1 MIFHTLA
8 DVNSNAYQAGQAV
21 GFFIIALPTLIGIL
35 KCLSLLKRPTTSKL
49 CVIAL
54 TLMLTG
60 WLAAALGQGVGL
72 FLPAW
77 AGIAQTIA
85 GLVAVVL
92 FLSAFVLAIVGLAC
106 YDRTRLTQ
114 GRAQAVW
121 TLVIGGIFLLIAG
134 AGAVMALR
142 TRILAEEL
150 AAQNSPDK
158 TVTSEEFN
166 CALTAPPRW
175 VKMNASSLN
184 KLACIAFRRSGPEG
198 YAMVLGEHLDADM
211 AIEDLMD
218 AVKANLAAAAT
229 SVEDDKTEK
238 ITLNGIDFMRRTCIV
253 RTTEALGIPMYFDQW
268 VTTRPGFSWQI
279 TCWGP
284 SAGRERLAPEFRT
297 LMESFKVLDEKR
309 IGSPSAVIAN
319 VERPAWGYRTQL
331 QANDWK
337 QWPAHGQALADFA
350 ALRPLE
356 ALLVIPVDLGEKA
369 PDLESLATAL
379 LGRLDIPYPSD
390 EGWVAKPWPCAWG
403 DGLEITGSRTVDDT
417 AYDYVLRVAMKDRLA
432 HLHVGWVTKKKGDLA
447 RVRAALD
454 AITLLPPQGQPPAL
468 QASQRQDAG
477 LVFNDIGIALYKR
490 DQFKAAAQW
499 FKRGFEQT
507 SKDAAIL
514 GNAADAMEQLGQFKE
529 ALQLLAPQMPSF
541 PKSPTLHLRHAYI
554 LSGNNNNEAA
564 NAAFLQAISA
574 GLKDENKT
582 LDWLQHLNGK
592 EQFALAAQSAEAW
605 MKKFPGINSR
615 RWHAQTVAS
624 AGDAKRGIQ
633 LFEELATEF
642 PDDRRVSYDLGEALN
657 DADEHARAAVVAE
670 KLLAD
675 GKEAP
680 RALMIL
686 GWSQMG
692 RKWYREAKLTFEKV
706 AKKDPE
712 NETVQDAVRR
722 ASAML
727 GQGSNSDIKTP
738 VEAVALPAVVQQ
750 ALTAHPAAKDYGSD
764 QPYAWLLTAKGYHF
778 DPAKPMRH
786 TWHRRAHIY
795 TTEGAN
801 DLSSIEFAFDPLS
814 ERIFINRVEVRD
826 ETGKIIG
833 SAPGD
838 AYVMDID
845 NGSASHRKKLHFQ
858 IPGLRPGCTV
868 EYEVSTEDFGKT
880 ETFTFER
887 KLFGDSAADIVFVT
901 GVIDQVQT
909 TTAHTEALQTVREK
923 NLLAWMGFNLP
934 FDPDE
939 PMNGY
944 YEDRVPGVCFGG
956 MEGTWAEIGEK
967 FLKDIQERFKPESK
981 VTELAAQLT
990 SGMKT
995 PREKIAALA
1004 GHVQK
1009 EISYTAIEFGTRARR
1024 PNPAAQ
1030 TLQQQYGDCKDQA
1043 LLLHQLLTAA
1053 GIESHLALV
1062 NTNWRTQPALPTLD
1076 QFNHMVVHVP
1086 SLGAGWLIDTTNKN
1100 LPPDAWP
1107 ADDLWH
1113 SHALILQPGQ
1123 VRLGTPQAEPAADSC
1138 RVASRRIIRP
1148 EGDAW
1153 HVEETLTLH
1162 GYYAAGMRSAFT
1174 GLDTAAQLRKAQSI
1188 LEKNARVQVHSFT
1201 FATLAS
1207 NTDPARLTISYDVPG
1222 RLHDEGGL
1230 HRAVLPA
1237 LWETDYLVTT
1247 FVKARQT
1254 PFLVR
1259 YPFRFRSEVIVEN
1272 IQGVTSASVQALN
1285 QSATGT
1291 FTRWQLNTAADSK
1304 TITIRFEFDSIPGAH
1319 PAASYSKWHDEW
1331 NAALKAWDRPLVWQ
1345 P

>member
-8 DVNSNAYQAGQAV
+8 AANSDSYQSGQAV

-35 KCLSLLKRPTTSKL
+35 KCLSLLKRPVTSKL

-60 WLAAALGQGVGL
+60 WLSATLGHGLGV
-72 FLPAW
+72 FMPAW
-77 AGIAQTIA
+77 TGIAQTIA
-85 GLVAVVL
+85 GLIAVVL
-92 FLSAFVLAIVGLAC
+92 FLSAFVIAIVGLAC
-106 YDRTRLTQ
+106 YDRTRFTQ

-121 TLVIGGIFLLIAG
+121 ALVIGGIFLLIVG

-142 TRILAEEL
+142 TRILAEQL
-150 AAQNSPDK
+150 AAESSPAQ

-166 CALTAPPRW
+166 CSLTCPPRW
-175 VKMNASSLN
+175 VKMNATSIN
-184 KLACIAFRRSGPEG
+184 KLACIAFRRSASEG
-198 YAMVLGEHLDADM
+198 YVMVLGEHLETDM
-211 AIEDLMD
+211 TIEDMMD
-218 AVKANLAAAAT
+218 AVKANLASAAT

-238 ITLNGIDFMRRTCIV
+238 LTLNGIDFMRRTCIV
-253 RTTEALGIPMYFDQW
+253 RTVESLGIPMYFDQW

-319 VERPAWGYRTQL
+319 VTQPAWGYRTQL
-331 QANDWK
+331 PVNDWK
-337 QWPAHGQALADFA
+337 QWPAHGQVLADFA

-369 PDLESLATAL
+369 PDIESVAAAL

-403 DGLEITGSRTVDDT
+403 DGLEITGSRTVDDVE
-417 AYDYVLRVAMKDRLA
+417 YDYILRVTMKDRVA
-432 HLHVGWVTKKKGDLA
+432 HLHAGWATKKKGDIT
-447 RVRAALD
+447 RVRTALD
-454 AITLLPPQGQPPAL
+454 CITLLPPEGNPPAL
-468 QASQRQDAG
+468 QTSQRQDVG
-477 LVFNDIGIALYKR
+477 VVLNDIGIALYKR
-490 DQFKAAAQW
+490 DQFKEAVSW

-514 GNAADAMEQLGQFKE
+514 GNVVDAMEQAGQFKE
-529 ALQLLAPQMPSF
+529 ALQFLTPHLPSF
-541 PKSPTLHLRHAYI
+541 AKSPTLHLRHAYI
-554 LSGNNNNEAA
+554 LSGNNDDDAA
-564 NAAFLQAISA
+564 NTAFQQAVST
-574 GLKDENKT
+574 GLKDENKA
-582 LDWLQHLNGK
+582 LEWLQHLNTK
-592 EQFALAAQSAEAW
+592 EKYQHAMHAAAAW
-605 MKKFPGINSR
+605 MKKFPSVTSR

-633 LFEELATEF
+633 LFEELTAEF
-642 PDDRRVSYDLGEALN
+642 PDDRRVSYDFGEALN
-657 DADEHARAAVVAE
+657 DADEHARAAAVAE

-675 GKEAP
+675 GKDAP

-706 AKKDPE
+706 AKKDPD

-727 GQGSNSDIKTP
+727 GQGNNSDIKTP

-750 ALTAHPAAKDYGSD
+750 ALAAHPAAKDYGKD

-778 DPAKPMRH
+778 DPAKPMRR
-786 TWHRRAHIY
+786 TWHRRARIY

-801 DLSSIEFAFDPLS
+801 DLSSIEFTFDPLS

-826 ETGKIIG
+826 ENGKIIG
-833 SAPGD
+833 AAPGD

-868 EYEVSTEDFGKT
+868 EYEVSIEDFGKT
-880 ETFTFER
+880 EAFSFER

-901 GVIDQVQT
+901 GAIDKVQT
-909 TTAHTEALQTVREK
+909 ATARTETLQTVREN

-939 PMNGY
+939 PMSGF
-944 YEDRVPGVCFGG
+944 YEDRVPAVVLGG

-967 FLKDIQERFKPESK
+967 FLKDLQERFKPEPQ
-981 VTELAAQLT
+981 VTALAAQLT
-990 SGMKT
+990 DGMKT

-1009 EISYTAIEFGTRARR
+1009 EISYTAIEFGIRARR
-1024 PNPAAQ
+1024 PNPVAQ
-1030 TLQQQYGDCKDQA
+1030 TLKQQYGDCKDQA
-1043 LLLHQLLTAA
+1043 LLLHQLLTAV

-1062 NTNWRTQPALPTLD
+1062 NTNWRTQPSLPTLD

-1086 SLGAGWLIDTTNKN
+1086 ALGAGWLIDTTNKN
-1100 LPPDAWP
+1100 LPPDLWP

-1123 VRLGTPQAEPAADSC
+1123 VRLGAPQAEPAADSC
-1138 RVASRRIIRP
+1138 LVASRRIIRP

-1174 GLDTAAQLRKAQSI
+1174 GLDTAAQLRKVQSI

-1201 FATLAS
+1201 FDTLAT
-1207 NTDPARLTISYDVPG
+1207 NTDPARLTINYDVPG

-1237 LWETDYLVTT
+1237 LWENDCLVTT

-1259 YPFRFRSEVIVEN
+1259 YPFRFRSEVVVEN
-1272 IQGVTSASVQALN
+1272 IQGVTSASMQTLN
-1285 QSATGT
+1285 QAAAGS

-1304 TITIRFEFDSIPGAH
+1304 AATIRFEFDSIPGTH

-1331 NAALKAWDRPLVWQ
+1331 NAALKAWDRPLVWK